1 MRLRFSGTALMVILG
16 YYLLMNLILYIAMVI
31 DKKRAI
37 KNKWR
42 IPEKTLFLLA
52 ALGGGLGGFIGMF
65 TQRHKT
71 KHLSFFI
78 VYGVTTVLH
87 LIFGYFL
94 LKTFALNI
102 KF

>member
-1 MRLRFSGTALMVILG
+1 MRLRFSGTALMIILG
-16 YYLLMNLILYIAMVI
+16 YYFIINLILFIAMYV

-37 KNKWR
+37 KNTWR

-71 KHLSFFI
+71 KHPSFYI
-78 VYGVTTVLH
+78 VFGITTILH

-94 LKTFALNI
+94 FKTFALNI

>member
-1 MRLRFSGTALMVILG
+1 MRLRFSGTATMVILG
-16 YYLLMNLILYIAMVI
+16 YYILINLILFIAMAI

-37 KNKWR
+37 KNTWR

-52 ALGGGLGGFIGMF
+52 ALGGGLGGLIGMF

-71 KHLSFFI
+71 KHLSFYI
-78 VYGVTTVLH
+78 VFGITALLH

-94 LKTFALNI
+94 FRTFALNI

>member
-1 MRLRFSGTALMVILG
+1 MRLRFSGTATMIILG
-16 YYLLMNLILYIAMVI
+16 YYLLINLILFIAMAI

-52 ALGGGLGGFIGMF
+52 ALGGGLGGIIGMV
-65 TQRHKT
+65 TQHNKT
-71 KHLSFFI
+71 KHLSFII
-78 VYGVTTVLH
+78 VYGVTALVH
-87 LIFGYFL
+87 LIFAYFL
-94 LKTFALNI
+94 FKTFALNI

>member
-1 MRLRFSGTALMVILG
+1 MRLRFSGTALMIILG
-16 YYLLMNLILYIAMVI
+16 YYLLINLILFIAMVI

-37 KNKWR
+37 KNTWR

-52 ALGGGLGGFIGMF
+52 ALGGGAGGLIGMF

-71 KHLSFFI
+71 KHLSFYI
-78 VYGVTTVLH
+78 VFGITTVLH

-94 LKTFALNI
+94 LRTFALNI

>member
-1 MRLRFSGTALMVILG
+1 MRLRFSGDAMMIILG
-16 YYLLMNLILYIAMVI
+16 YYFLINLILYIAMVI

-71 KHLSFFI
+71 KHVSFYL
-78 VYGVTTVLH
+78 VYGITMVLH
-87 LIFGYFL
+87 LLFGFFL
-94 LKTFALNI
+94 FKTFALNI